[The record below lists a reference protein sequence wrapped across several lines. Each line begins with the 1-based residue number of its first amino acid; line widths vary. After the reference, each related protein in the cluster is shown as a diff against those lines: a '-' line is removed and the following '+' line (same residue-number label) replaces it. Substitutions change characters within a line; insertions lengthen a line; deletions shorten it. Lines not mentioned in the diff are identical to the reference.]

1 MKSMLNIRPLF
12 DWTIHGLKFFL
23 KSCFAICSKSIQRC
37 QKFIANFHLPIDEQ
51 VERAD
56 QEFLPAAI
64 EILEKPGSPIAFIF
78 LKLITAFTV
87 IALLWGTFGWT
98 DIVAVARGKI
108 QPTGRIKLV
117 QPIEVGKVTKIYVQ
131 NGDDVQDGD
140 PLIDLD
146 PIEAQAD

>member
-1 MKSMLNIRPLF
+1 M
-12 DWTIHGLKFFL
+12 
-23 KSCFAICSKSIQRC
+23 
-37 QKFIANFHLPIDEQ
+37 
-51 VERAD
+51 
-56 QEFLPAAI
+56 
-64 EILEKPGSPIAFIF
+64 
-78 LKLITAFTV
+78 
-87 IALLWGTFGWT
+87 
-98 DIVAVARGKI
+98 AVARGKI